1 MGHGKGR
8 AAVLAVACGLG
19 LADPAPAESFHLGP
33 GRVGEVAAALGV
45 QAGITITVTEP
56 EVAAESS
63 PGVDGDFSVAVAL
76 ERALR
81 GTDAEA
87 VFYDATTVRIVRKR
101 ISAAPAVAA
110 APAAADARSAAAAP
124 LSDIVVTASK
134 QAMQVD
140 TYPGSVKVLRLSPG
154 WVAENAA
161 DGTAAIT
168 NSLTVLSSTDLGS
181 GRDKL
186 FIRGIADSSFNGPT
200 QATVGEYLGDLRL
213 NYNAPDPDLNLYD
226 MQRVEVLVGPQGTLY
241 GAGSLGGVIRLVPND
256 PDTHEV
262 SATASSGVSSTESGG
277 IGGDGGVM
285 LNLPL
290 IEGHVAVRLV
300 ASGVR
305 DAGYIDDPSRGLT
318 DINGTA
324 SYGERLTLRVEDLAG
339 WTLDFGE
346 VLQNLSSADEQY
358 ALRGEAPL
366 TRSSAIAQ
374 PFANM
379 YRLYYITAR
388 TQLDDMQLV
397 STTSAV
403 WQYMT
408 TVFDA
413 TGYDGTILPE
423 RFVEDDDVFLVSHE
437 TRLSGGD
444 WQAPWVVGITTLY
457 SQDELTRW
465 LGPLDAATQIAGV
478 VNVQAEAAVF
488 GQISHPFTR
497 TLTGTIGERVTFA
510 NSTGL
515 PIENGA
521 IGLQRLSRDE
531 AFFSNTLALDW
542 HPGGSWSAFFHY
554 QQGYRPGGLAVT
566 TSGSGLE
573 SQKFTADSLN
583 MDEVG
588 LRFGDAMRDT
598 VSVRAAAFFADW
610 NSMQADLV
618 DTRGLP
624 YTANIGN
631 GRIRGIDADVTWHV
645 TPAFDLNASAFGNIR
660 KLSQPE
666 PQFATGNEQNL
677 PNVAGSGGRLAVEW
691 HRDVAAG
698 VRLSGESSVRYVGTS
713 TLGVGQYLDIPQ
725 GNYFVTDV
733 GGRLDL
739 GDFALSLKVDNV
751 GDVRGNTFSFGDPF
765 GLAERNQ
772 ITPLR
777 PRTVRLGLDARF

>member
-1 MGHGKGR
+1 M
-8 AAVLAVACGLG
+8 A
-19 LADPAPAESFHLGP
+19 P

-45 QAGITITVTEP
+45 QAGVTITVTEP
-56 EVAAESS
+56 DVAAERS
-63 PGVDGDFSVAVAL
+63 PGVSGDFSLAVAL

-87 VFYDATTVRIVRKR
+87 VFYDATTVRIVRKSR
-101 ISAAPAVAA
+101 AASPVGAQATAIAA
-110 APAAADARSAAAAP
+110 EP
-124 LSDIVVTASK
+124 LNDIVVTASK

-140 TYPGSVKVLRLSPG
+140 TYPGSVKVLRLTPG
-154 WVAENAA
+154 WVADNAA
-161 DGTAAIT
+161 GGTAAIT
-168 NSLTVLSSTDLGS
+168 NSMTVLSSTDLGS

-186 FIRGIADSSFNGPT
+186 FIRGIADSGFNGPT

-226 MQRVEVLVGPQGTLY
+226 MKRVEVLVGPQGTLY

-262 SATASSGVSSTESGG
+262 SATASSGVSSTEFGG
-277 IGGDGGVM
+277 VSGDGGAM
-285 LNLPL
+285 LNLPV

-300 ASGVR
+300 ASGAR
-305 DAGYIDDPSRGLT
+305 DAGYIDDASRGLT
-318 DINGTA
+318 DINSTA
-324 SYGERLTLRVEDLAG
+324 SYGERLALRVEDLSG
-339 WTLDFGE
+339 WTLDFGA

-374 PFANM
+374 PFANV

-388 TQLDDMQLV
+388 TPLGDRELV

-403 WQYMT
+403 WQNMT

-413 TGYDGTILPE
+413 TGYDGTTLPE
-423 RFVEDDDVFLVSHE
+423 RFVEDDDVFVVSHE

-444 WQAPWVVGITTLY
+444 WQAPWVTGITTLF
-457 SQDELTRW
+457 SSDQLTRW
-465 LGPLDAATQIAGV
+465 LGPLGDATQIAGV

-488 GQISHPFTR
+488 GQISHPFTP

-510 NSTGL
+510 NSTGV

-521 IGLQRLSRDE
+521 MELQRVSRDE

-573 SQKFTADSLN
+573 SQKFNADSLN

-588 LRFGDAMRDT
+588 LRWGDEGRGS

-610 NSMQADLV
+610 NSIQADLV

-631 GRIRGIDADVTWHV
+631 GRIRGIDADVSWHV
-645 TPAFDLNASAFGNIR
+645 TAAVDVTASAFGTIR

-666 PQFATGNEQNL
+666 PQFATGSEENL
-677 PNVAGSGGRLAVEW
+677 PNVAGSGGRLAAEW
-691 HRDVAAG
+691 HRKLSAG
-698 VRLSGESSVRYVGTS
+698 VLLSGASSVRYVGTS

-725 GNYFVTDV
+725 GNYFVADV
-733 GGRLDL
+733 GGRLDF

-751 GDVRGNTFSFGDPF
+751 GDVRGNTFAFGDPF
-765 GLAERNQ
+765 GLGERNQ
-772 ITPLR
+772 VTPLR

>member
-1 MGHGKGR
+1 MGHARGR

-19 LADPAPAESFHLGP
+19 LTDVAPAEPFHLGP

-56 EVAAESS
+56 AVAAESS
-63 PGVDGDFSVAVAL
+63 PGVDGDFSLAVAL

-101 ISAAPAVAA
+101 AAASPAVAA
-110 APAAADARSAAAAP
+110 PVVGEARPNAAEP
-124 LSDIVVTASK
+124 LNDIVVTASK

-140 TYPGSVKVLRLSPG
+140 SYPGSVKVLRLSPG
-154 WVAENAA
+154 WVAQNAA
-161 DGTAAIT
+161 DGTAAIM

-186 FIRGIADSSFNGPT
+186 FIRGIADSGFNGPT

-226 MQRVEVLVGPQGTLY
+226 MKRVEVLVGPQGTLY

-256 PDTHEV
+256 PDTHEA
-262 SATASSGVSSTESGG
+262 SATASSGVSATEFGG
-277 IGGDGGVM
+277 VGGDGGVM
-285 LNLPL
+285 LNLPV

-300 ASGVR
+300 ASGAR
-305 DAGYIDDPSRGLT
+305 DAGYIDDILRGLT
-318 DINGTA
+318 DINSTA
-324 SYGERLTLRVEDLAG
+324 SYGERLALRVEDLSG
-339 WTLDFGE
+339 WTLDLGA

-358 ALRGEAPL
+358 ALRGAAPL
-366 TRSSAIAQ
+366 TRSSTIAQ
-374 PFANM
+374 PFANV

-388 TQLDDMQLV
+388 TQLGDKELV

-403 WQYMT
+403 WQNMT

-413 TGYDGTILPE
+413 SGYDGTTLPE

-444 WQAPWVVGITTLY
+444 WQAPWVTGITTLF
-457 SQDELTRW
+457 SSDQLTRW
-465 LGPLDAATQIAGV
+465 LGPLGAASQIAGV

-510 NSTGL
+510 NSTGV

-521 IGLQRLSRDE
+521 TGLERVSRDE

-566 TSGSGLE
+566 TSGTGLE
-573 SQKFTADSLN
+573 SQKFNADSLN

-588 LRFGDAMRDT
+588 LRFGDEGGDRVT
-598 VSVRAAAFFADW
+598 VRAAVFFADW
-610 NSMQADLV
+610 NSIQADLV

-631 GRIRGIDADVTWHV
+631 GRIRGMDADVTWHV
-645 TPAFDLNASAFGNIR
+645 TAAVDVATAAFGNVR

-666 PQFATGNEQNL
+666 PQFATGGGENL
-677 PNVAGSGGRLAVEW
+677 PNVAGSGGRLGVTW
-691 HRDVAAG
+691 HRDVGAG
-698 VRLSGESSVRYVGTS
+698 VLLSGESSVRYVGAS
-713 TLGVGQYLDIPQ
+713 TLGVGRALDIPQ
-725 GNYFVTDV
+725 GNYFVADV
-733 GGRLDL
+733 GGRLDF
-739 GDFALSLKVDNV
+739 GDFALSVKVDNV
-751 GDVRGNTFSFGDPF
+751 GDVRGNTFAFGDPF
-765 GLAERNQ
+765 GLAARNQ
-772 ITPLR
+772 LTPLR

>member
-1 MGHGKGR
+1 MGHGRGR

-19 LADPAPAESFHLGP
+19 LADPVPAESFHLGP

-45 QAGITITVTEP
+45 QAGVTITVTEP
-56 EVAAESS
+56 DVAAEPS
-63 PGVDGDFSVAVAL
+63 PGVDGDFSLAVAL
-76 ERALR
+76 QRALR

-87 VFYDATTVRIVRKR
+87 VFYDATTVRIVRKHL
-101 ISAAPAVAA
+101 VAS
-110 APAAADARSAAAAP
+110 PAAAQTSTNAAEP

-140 TYPGSVKVLRLSPG
+140 TYPGSVKVLRLNPG
-154 WVAENAA
+154 WVADNAA
-161 DGTAAIT
+161 DGTAAIAS
-168 NSLTVLSSTDLGS
+168 SLTVMSSTDLGS

-226 MQRVEVLVGPQGTLY
+226 MKRVEVLVGPQGTLY

-262 SATASSGVSSTESGG
+262 SATASSGVSSTEFGG
-277 IGGDGGVM
+277 VGGDGGVM
-285 LNLPL
+285 LNLPV
-290 IEGHVAVRLV
+290 IEGHLAVRLV
-300 ASGVR
+300 ASGAR
-305 DAGYIDDPSRGLT
+305 DAGYIDDAARGLT
-318 DINGTA
+318 DINSTA
-324 SYGERLTLRVEDLAG
+324 SYGERLTLRAEDLSG
-339 WTLDFGE
+339 WTLDCGA

-358 ALRGEAPL
+358 ALRGAAPL

-374 PFANM
+374 PFANV

-388 TQLDDMQLV
+388 TPIDDMQLV

-403 WQYMT
+403 WQNMT

-413 TGYDGTILPE
+413 TGYDGTSLPE

-444 WQAPWVVGITTLY
+444 WQAPWVTGITTLF
-457 SQDELTRW
+457 SSDQLTRW
-465 LGPLDAATQIAGV
+465 LGPLDDATQIAGV
-478 VNVQAEAAVF
+478 VNVQAEAALF

-497 TLTGTIGERVTFA
+497 TLTGSIGERITFA
-510 NSTGL
+510 NSTGV
-515 PIENGA
+515 PIENGVA
-521 IGLQRLSRDE
+521 GLERMSREE

-566 TSGSGLE
+566 TSGTGLE
-573 SQKFTADSLN
+573 SQKFTADALN

-588 LRFGDAMRDT
+588 LRLGDEGRDR

-610 NSMQADLV
+610 NSIQADLV

-631 GRIRGIDADVTWHV
+631 GRIRGIDAEVSWHV
-645 TPAFDLNASAFGNIR
+645 TSDLDVNASGFGTMR
-660 KLSQPE
+660 KLTQPE
-666 PQFATGNEQNL
+666 AQFAAGGGENL
-677 PNVAGSGGRLAVEW
+677 PNVAGSGGRLAAEW
-691 HRDVAAG
+691 HREVAAG
-698 VRLSGESSVRYVGTS
+698 ALLRAEAAVRYVGTS
-713 TLGVGQYLDIPQ
+713 TLGVGQYLDIAQ
-725 GNYFVTDV
+725 GNYFVADA
-733 GGRLDL
+733 GGRLDF
-739 GDFALSLKVDNV
+739 GEFALSLRVDNL
-751 GDVRGNTFSFGDPF
+751 GDVRGNTFAFGNPF

-777 PRTVRLGLDARF
+777 PRTVRLGLDVRF